1 MCILYN
7 TGIPLL
13 GLHSL
18 EERSKFL
25 MSLRAHSG
33 ERILEEIVKVQGSL
47 IMLFFL
53 LLGDCE

>member
-1 MCILYN
+1 MHFIQHRN
-7 TGIPLL
+7 STSRFTFTRGEI
-13 GLHSL
+13 
-18 EERSKFL
+18 KFL